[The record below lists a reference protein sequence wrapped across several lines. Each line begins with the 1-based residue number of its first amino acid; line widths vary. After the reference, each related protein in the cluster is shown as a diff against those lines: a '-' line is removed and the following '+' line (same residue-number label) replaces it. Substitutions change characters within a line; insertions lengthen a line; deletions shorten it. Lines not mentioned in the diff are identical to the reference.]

1 MEETENQEYNIQ
13 TYELNQSGKDYILTT
28 GLINDNLRITCRDH
42 LELSGPIYM
51 NDFSLGDLSSKNKY
65 FILSDSI
72 ESAQIE
78 INKAIERQKCGLK
91 QEGNIL
97 KIIIY
102 LTIGTDRSNLNLSLM
117 KHEGVYN
124 QIKQEAPQY
133 IGKSNL
139 ENKINFPIDEQRINA
154 IEETSNGIKKTQ
166 EQLYQQLEQ
175 LIEQSM
181 KLINETYFLKED
193 NAKLNERIKIIRN
206 DNNLRKNDLI
216 SLRNENKFLKDENT
230 KLNKDNQILEQK
242 LKNKH
247 ESNIKDLEENNRKT
261 QLLQKNDSSSGP
273 IARTTKFEKSQ
284 IQTFVS
290 RPTMR
295 PTGQL
300 YPDNNGNDNTNEN
313 GPFKSFSVKH
323 S

>member
-1 MEETENQEYNIQ
+1 MEETQEYNIQ
-13 TYELNQSGKDYILTT
+13 TYELNQSGKDFILTT

-42 LELSGPIYM
+42 LELTGPIYI

-65 FILSDSI
+65 FMLSDSI
-72 ESAQIE
+72 ESAQME

-91 QEGNIL
+91 QEGNVL
-97 KIIIY
+97 KVIIY
-102 LTIGTDRSNLNLSLM
+102 LTIGTDRSNLNLSLL
-117 KHEGVYN
+117 KQEGVYN

-139 ENKINFPIDEQRINA
+139 ENKFNYPRDEQRINA
-154 IEETSNGIKKTQ
+154 LEQSSNNIKNTQ
-166 EQLYQQLEQ
+166 EQLHQQLEQ

-181 KLINETYFLKED
+181 QLINETYFLKED
-193 NAKLNERIKIIRN
+193 NAKLKERINIIRN

-216 SLRNENKFLKDENT
+216 NLRNENKLLKNENA

-242 LKNKH
+242 LKNKQD
-247 ESNIKDLEENNRKT
+247 SNIRDIEENNRKT
-261 QLLQKNDSSSGP
+261 QQLQKMDSSSGP

-284 IQTFVS
+284 IQTYVS
-290 RPTMR
+290 RPTIR

-300 YPDNNGNDNTNEN
+300 YQDNNENVNTDEN
-313 GPFKSFSVKH
+313 GPFKAFSVKH